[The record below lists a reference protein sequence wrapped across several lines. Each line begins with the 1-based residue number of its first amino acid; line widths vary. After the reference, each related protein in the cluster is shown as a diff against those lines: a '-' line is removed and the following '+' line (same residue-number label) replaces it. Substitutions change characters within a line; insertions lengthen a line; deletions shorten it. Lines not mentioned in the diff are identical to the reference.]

1 MPTLQKKNTVFL
13 FLFLL
18 LLVSC
23 DPNRVFEENKAIQ
36 DGIWRTSDKL
46 VFPVVISDNGIPYNI
61 CLMIRNRT
69 DYPYSNIYLFL
80 KTTFPDGKISR
91 DTIECMLADY
101 DGRWLGSGVGS
112 VKFNKFQFKKGV
124 LFSQKGKYLFE
135 FDQAMRVN
143 ALQGITD
150 VGLRIER

>member
-1 MPTLQKKNTVFL
+1 MPTLQKKNAAFL

-23 DPNRVFEENKAIQ
+23 DPKRVFEENKAIP
-36 DGIWRTSDKL
+36 DRIWRDADKL
-46 VFPVVISDNGIPYNI
+46 VFQVDVNDTGIPYNI
-61 CLMIRNRT
+61 YLMIRNGT
-69 DYPYSNIYLFL
+69 DYPYSNLYLFL
-80 KTTFPDGKISR
+80 KTTLPDGKISR

-101 DGRWLGSGVGS
+101 DGRWLGSGIGS
-112 VKFNKFQFKKGV
+112 VKFNKFQFKKGI
-124 LFSQKGKYLFE
+124 LFSQKGRYLFE

-150 VGLRIER
+150 MGLRIDR